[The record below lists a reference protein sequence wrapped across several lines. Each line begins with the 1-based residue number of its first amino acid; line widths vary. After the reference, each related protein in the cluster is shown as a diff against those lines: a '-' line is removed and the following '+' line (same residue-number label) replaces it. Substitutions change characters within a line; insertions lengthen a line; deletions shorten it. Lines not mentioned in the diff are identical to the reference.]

1 LIGDAT
7 VTICHRY
14 TPPEHLPICTK
25 MADFVIVA
33 TGIPNLITKDMI
45 KPGNVLQV
53 ITLAS
58 GSLTFVG
65 AVVIDIGINRIKD
78 KNGKTHL
85 VGDCDFEGISQVIS
99 VIM

>member
-1 LIGDAT
+1 MSEIVCIFCNGCVCVGDAT

-45 KPGNVLQV
+45 KPG
-53 ITLAS
+53 T
-58 GSLTFVG
+58 
-65 AVVIDIGINRIKD
+65 
-78 KNGKTHL
+78 
-85 VGDCDFEGISQVIS
+85 
-99 VIM
+99 

>member
-1 LIGDAT
+1 MLRLNGNVKIALYNNVMCLIFLVGDAT

-45 KPGNVLQV
+45 KPG
-53 ITLAS
+53 
-58 GSLTFVG
+58 
-65 AVVIDIGINRIKD
+65 
-78 KNGKTHL
+78 
-85 VGDCDFEGISQVIS
+85 
-99 VIM
+99 

>member
-1 LIGDAT
+1 MSWYKIVVISDGCVDVGDAT

-45 KPGNVLQV
+45 KPG
-53 ITLAS
+53 IWT
-58 GSLTFVG
+58 
-65 AVVIDIGINRIKD
+65 II
-78 KNGKTHL
+78 
-85 VGDCDFEGISQVIS
+85 
-99 VIM
+99 